1 MEILKKPVVTEKYT
15 ELGEAHNQYGFIC
28 HPNAS
33 KDQIK
38 KTVERIYDVNVTKVR
53 TMRYARENKTRY
65 TKTNI
70 IKGKTAMYKKA
81 VITLAEGQEIDFY
94 SNT

>member
-1 MEILKKPVVTEKYT
+1 MEILEKPVITEKYT
-15 ELGEAHNQYGFIC
+15 ELGEAQNQYAFIC
-28 HPNAS
+28 HPKAD
-33 KDQIK
+33 KGQIK
-38 KTVERIYDVNVTKVR
+38 RAVERIYEVSVKKVR

-81 VITLAEGQEIDFY
+81 IVTLAEGDEIDFY
-94 SNT
+94 SNI